1 LSMPHVCKCGIC
13 GATMGWVGLPAVD
26 PTPFSNESALR
37 ESGFSAE
44 TAAPAMQTCPDCKNQ
59 FVQPFKCITCG
70 AEKLYDATV
79 RSQAQRIEAL
89 EAVLTDIASGEIGIN
104 LCVRYA
110 KRVMGLQSDA
120 ATDPNA

>member
-1 LSMPHVCKCGIC
+1 
-13 GATMGWVGLPAVD
+13 
-26 PTPFSNESALR
+26 
-37 ESGFSAE
+37 
-44 TAAPAMQTCPDCKNQ
+44 MQTCPDCKNQ

-79 RSQAQRIEAL
+79 SSQAQRIEAL

-120 ATDPNA
+120 EAQHG